1 MAFSKYQKRGNKQHR
16 KMRWFAVGFI
26 SVLIITAV
34 FVSGIQFGRG
44 AWTVNFVFKTTVP
57 ANKTLPDRLD
67 YSGVN
72 DVYQALKSKYDG
84 KLDLN
89 ALMTGMKKG
98 LVDAAGDP
106 YTTYLDTTEAK
117 DFKEQLNGS
126 FDGIGAELSKQGN
139 NIIVI
144 SPISGYPA
152 EKAGLKSKDIIAEI
166 DGQDASGLSVDEAVK
181 RIRGA
186 KGTSVKLTIIRDGQQ
201 RLDITIVRDTITIP
215 SVEYKILDDNLGY
228 IKISRFS
235 DDTVGLVDKAAAEFK
250 LKPVKGIIL
259 DLRNDPGGY
268 LNTAVS
274 VSNQWLKDGQLI
286 LEEKRADK
294 VVQSFSAQGDGQ
306 LVGIPTVILINEG
319 SASAS
324 EITAGA
330 LKDNKAATIIG
341 VTSFGKGSVQ
351 EFDSFKGGDVLKVTV
366 ARWYTPSG
374 KNIDKEG
381 IEPNFKV
388 ILTDEDLKNNNDKQ
402 LEAAKSQLL
411 KR

>member
-1 MAFSKYQKRGNKQHR
+1 MAFSEQQKRGKRPHR
-16 KMRWFAVGFI
+16 KLKWFITGFI
-26 SVLIITAV
+26 SVLFIGLV
-34 FVSGIQFGRG
+34 FVSGLEFGKG
-44 AWTVNFVFKTTVP
+44 DWTVDFVHKAVP
-57 ANKTLPDRLD
+57 ANKNLPERLD
-67 YSGVN
+67 YSSVN
-72 DVYQALKSKYDG
+72 EVYQALRRKYDG
-84 KLDLN
+84 KLDEN

-98 LVDAAGDP
+98 LVEAAGDP
-106 YTTYLDTTEAK
+106 YTTYLDTGEAK
-117 DFKEQLNGS
+117 DFKEQLDGS
-126 FDGIGAELSKQGN
+126 FTGIGAELSKQGT
-139 NIIVI
+139 NIVVI

-152 EKAGLKSKDIIAEI
+152 EKAGIKPKDVIAEI

-181 RIRGA
+181 RIRGE
-186 KGTSVKLTIIRDGQQ
+186 KGTPVKLTIVRDDQQ
-201 RLDITIVRDTITIP
+201 RLDLTIIRETITIP
-215 SVEYKILDDNLGY
+215 SVDYKILDDNIGY

-235 DDTVGLVDKAAAEFK
+235 EDTAGLVDTAAKQFK
-250 LKPVKGIIL
+250 EKVVKGVIL
-259 DLRNDPGGY
+259 DMRNNPGGY
-268 LNTAVS
+268 LNSAVS

-286 LEEKRADK
+286 LEEKRAGK

-306 LVGIPTVILINEG
+306 LVGIPTIVLINEG

-330 LKDNKAATIIG
+330 LKDNKVATVVG

-351 EFDSFKGGDVLKVTV
+351 EFNSFKGGDVLKVTV

-388 ILTDEDLKNNNDKQ
+388 VLTDEDIKAKTDKQ
-402 LEAAKSQLL
+402 LDYAKEQLL